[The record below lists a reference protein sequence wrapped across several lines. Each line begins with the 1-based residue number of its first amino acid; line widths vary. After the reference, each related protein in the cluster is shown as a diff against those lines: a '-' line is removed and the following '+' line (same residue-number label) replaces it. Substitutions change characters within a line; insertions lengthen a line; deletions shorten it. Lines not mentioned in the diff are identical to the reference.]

1 MAVRILI
8 ADDHKIVRDGLK
20 ALLESEADFEVIGE
34 AGTGQD
40 AIRLIRKLEPDV
52 AVVDIGMPELN
63 GIEVTRKMVSAQ
75 PQLKVVALTMH
86 ADRRF
91 VAGMLH
97 AGAAAYVLK
106 EAAFEELINAI
117 RSVISGQ
124 TYLSRAITDVVVDD
138 YRKLIEAGEDGGLQ
152 QLSPR
157 EREVL
162 QLLAEGKK
170 TAQIADLLHVSVK
183 TVETHRTNT
192 MKKLG
197 LNNIADLT
205 RFAIKEGLIFVDG

>member
-1 MAVRILI
+1 M
-8 ADDHKIVRDGLK
+8 
-20 ALLESEADFEVIGE
+20 
-34 AGTGQD
+34 
-40 AIRLIRKLEPDV
+40 
-52 AVVDIGMPELN
+52 
-63 GIEVTRKMVSAQ
+63 
-75 PQLKVVALTMH
+75 
-86 ADRRF
+86 
-91 VAGMLH
+91 
-97 AGAAAYVLK
+97 
-106 EAAFEELINAI
+106 
-117 RSVISGQ
+117 
-124 TYLSRAITDVVVDD
+124 VVDD
-138 YRKLIEAGEDGGLQ
+138 YRKLIEAGDDCGLQ
-152 QLSPR
+152 PLSPR

>member
-20 ALLESEADFEVIGE
+20 ALLESEGDFEVIGE

>member
-20 ALLESEADFEVIGE
+20 ALLESESNFDVIGE
-34 AGTGQD
+34 AGTGQE
-40 AIRLIRKLEPDV
+40 ATKLIRKLEPDI
-52 AVVDIGMPELN
+52 AVIDIGMPELN
-63 GIEVTRKMVSAQ
+63 GIEVTRKMVAAQ
-75 PQLKVVALTMH
+75 PKLKVVALTMH

-97 AGAAAYVLK
+97 AGASAYILK
-106 EAAFEELINAI
+106 EAAFEELITAI
-117 RSVISGQ
+117 HSVLSGQ

-138 YRKLIEAGEDGGLQ
+138 YRKFIESGEDTGLQ
-152 QLSPR
+152 RLSQR

-170 TAQIADLLHVSVK
+170 TAQIAELLHVSVK
-183 TVETHRTNT
+183 TIETHRSNT
-192 MKKLG
+192 MKKLD
-197 LNNIADLT
+197 LNNVADLT
-205 RFAIKEGLIFVDG
+205 RFAIKEGLIFVDD